1 MYLSYVLY
9 TNIHINKILKIS
21 FQNGGN
27 IIFYRNF
34 LEKINN
40 FTYKKKNDVYI
51 IFTNQFTL
59 NIIETKFQNK
69 VNIYKYDV
77 SKLRFLNIMS
87 SMNFKILKYDY
98 SNDQNILEID
108 NKYNKPFFDFYK
120 TIIEDEIIRILKK
133 ICTKYIPV
141 QLDLKTNETF
151 INIDVIFDHNIKIKY
166 KYIIYLILKN
176 TLITFFTSNNAIN
189 ESYSWIII

>member
-34 LEKINN
+34 LEKIND

-59 NIIETKFQNK
+59 NIIETKFKNK
-69 VNIYKYDV
+69 VNIHKYDV

-98 SNDQNILEID
+98 SNDQNNLEID
-108 NKYNKPFFDFYK
+108 NKYNKTFFDFYK

-141 QLDLKTNETF
+141 QLVLKTNETF

-189 ESYSWIII
+189 ESYSWIIV

>member
-9 TNIHINKILKIS
+9 TNIQINKILKIS

-59 NIIETKFQNK
+59 NIIESKFKSK

-87 SMNFKILKYDY
+87 SINFKILKYDY
-98 SNDQNILEID
+98 SNDQNNLEID
-108 NKYNKPFFDFYK
+108 NKYNKTFFDFYK
-120 TIIEDEIIRILKK
+120 TIIQDEIMRIIKK

-141 QLDLKTNETF
+141 QLDITTNETF
-151 INIDVIFDHNIKIKY
+151 MNLDVIFDHNIKIKY

-189 ESYSWIII
+189 ESYSWIIV